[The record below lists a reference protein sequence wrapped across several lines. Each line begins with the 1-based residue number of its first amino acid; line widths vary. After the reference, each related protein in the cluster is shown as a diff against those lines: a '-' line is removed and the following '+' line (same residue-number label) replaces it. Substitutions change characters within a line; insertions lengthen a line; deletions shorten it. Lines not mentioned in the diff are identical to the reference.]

1 MPEFVTSWC
10 QRNAT
15 SNSSGWHSF
24 EYGILTGPVLAK
36 RKKEKSGSFSYITT
50 PCWWIL
56 GTVFANLSAS
66 DWKTGI
72 TTQHQG
78 VLFCN
83 VVHAKSGAGTSCAYG
98 YNSTSHKPVLY
109 NWLYC
114 YQRQGFVLCS
124 TLSSIVSTSTRI
136 AAPARC
142 CWNRVNERCH
152 RSKYS
157 PGLNQPKTPKELD
170 CRNDTAKSGKTVMK
184 LLEK

>member
-10 QRNAT
+10 QPNAT

-24 EYGILTGPVLAK
+24 KYGILTGPVLAK

-66 DWKTGI
+66 DWKTRI
-72 TTQHQG
+72 QP
-78 VLFCN
+78 
-83 VVHAKSGAGTSCAYG
+83 
-98 YNSTSHKPVLY
+98 STKVFS
-109 NWLYC
+109 
-114 YQRQGFVLCS
+114 FV
-124 TLSSIVSTSTRI
+124 TLSARSLERGLRVLMDTTAPHINRSFTIDFIVINDKASFFVPLYRLLFSTSTSI

-142 CWNRVNERCH
+142 CWDRVNERGH

-170 CRNDTAKSGKTVMK
+170 CRNDTA
-184 LLEK
+184 